1 MIENKAAAI
10 LLALGNGEFTSD
22 IDREFTSDIDR
33 EFTSDIDNSIHT
45 LCLYKIKIVSQIYK
59 IKKYDTHYIYG
70 GWEQPPFWK

>member
-1 MIENKAAAI
+1 LIENKAAAI
-10 LLALGNGEFTSD
+10 LLALGNG
-22 IDREFTSDIDR
+22 EFTSDIDR

>member
-22 IDREFTSDIDR
+22 IGR

>member
-10 LLALGNGEFTSD
+10 LLALGNG
-22 IDREFTSDIDR
+22 EFTSDIDR

>member
-10 LLALGNGEFTSD
+10 LLALDNG
-22 IDREFTSDIDR
+22 
-33 EFTSDIDNSIHT
+33 EFTSDIDNSIDT

-70 GWEQPPFWK
+70 GWKQPPFWK

>member
-10 LLALGNGEFTSD
+10 LLALDNG
-22 IDREFTSDIDR
+22 
-33 EFTSDIDNSIHT
+33 EFTSDIDNSIDT